1 MSADLTFASARM
13 RLEAH
18 AMTRSHRNRAR
29 RCRFP
34 PGRSLLLCLAL
45 ALVASEKLV
54 AQERFYRL
62 FDSEE
67 GLNPVAVRALAQDS
81 TGFLWIGTEGGLFR
95 YDGVEL
101 RRWSPERIDRT
112 IVAITVSSRG
122 SLIVLQEGG
131 ALFRITID
139 GADPV
144 RGPQGAAIT
153 DARDAAFDSQGTLW
167 IIRDHEVWR
176 RNHESRWSAIVLPLR
191 ERERPTQIRTGG
203 RGSILLATTEGAW
216 RITATRAKRLLEFRD
231 IVDLL
236 EVGDD
241 RVLVLGFLGELFEV
255 SSAGS
260 REIPHAGAGL
270 GRAISIAV
278 RGSTVWIAL
287 DRYLVAWHS
296 DRNTELLGVESGIQ
310 SGGPLLVD
318 HEGSLWMGSFTGL
331 YQFPEP
337 ETTIWTERSGLPS
350 NHTRYLARTA
360 DTVWITTWQGVGT
373 VRDEGGKKIASSE
386 VLWSSQSRL
395 WVDSRGILWAGSDG
409 GILEI
414 DGQGGVRRHRSGW
427 IGLAG
432 FHETADG
439 EIWLGTSVGLLRRDP
454 VEETLRPVLLPA
466 SLGAAPPVEA
476 VLMDRHG
483 ELWVSSGEAVC
494 RAPVRRIREN
504 RITDWSCDRIPG
516 AVLLSGLVEM
526 PSGAIWASTS
536 RLGVLR
542 VERGAWVSIPG
553 MRDLPSRAILS
564 LVPARTLGVWIVGH
578 GVLHRMTEATDEEQG
593 WRIEERLSF
602 WHGLP
607 SGSGTHILED
617 ADGGIW
623 TTTSRGVAHVPAPAR
638 FTPTTPPRVVVVDA
652 RVDDQR
658 IRLGEE
664 LELPH
669 ERNRLELRFAA
680 LSYRD
685 PSYVSYQVRL
695 SESDPWVMTS
705 EAAFR
710 WVSLPAGR
718 YRAEV
723 RASLDGETWS
733 PGPAAFSFRVA
744 PPWYS
749 RPWAIALYAATV
761 ALLLYAVHRF
771 RVAHLLRLERQRT
784 RIAMDLHDEI
794 GSGLGSIGILSGM
807 LSSDGIADRDRE
819 EMARQIAGTAQELG
833 SGLSH
838 IVWALDPKS
847 RTLEEIGARLAEHGR
862 RLFADVG
869 TELTTRFPTTW
880 PPVRPSPLVR
890 RNVLLIGLE
899 ALHNVARHAG
909 ARKVELGLMETQ
921 NGIWELTVTD
931 DGRGFS
937 ADPESTGGL
946 GLRSMQRRAKEMG
959 SELHW
964 STPPY
969 GGTKVKLVFGLRR
982 PSRPW
987 SRVRSRLSRT

>member
-1 MSADLTFASARM
+1 MM
-13 RLEAH
+13 RF
-18 AMTRSHRNRAR
+18 HRNCAQRYR
-29 RCRFP
+29 LP
-34 PGRSLLLCLAL
+34 PGRSALLCLAL
-45 ALVASEKLV
+45 ALFASEKLA

-62 FDSEE
+62 FDSEA
-67 GLNPVAVRALAQDS
+67 GLNPAAVRALAQDS

-95 YDGVEL
+95 YDGVEM
-101 RRWSPERIDRT
+101 RRWSPELLDRT
-112 IVAITVSSRG
+112 IDAITVSPDG
-122 SLIVLQEGG
+122 SLVALQWGG
-131 ALFRITID
+131 APFTITID
-139 GADPV
+139 GAEPV
-144 RGPQGAAIT
+144 KGPMGALIT
-153 DARDAAFDSQGTLW
+153 DAHDAAFDSEGMLW
-167 IIRDHEVWR
+167 IIRDQEIWR
-176 RNHESRWSAIVLPLR
+176 RDHQSHWSGIVLPLR
-191 ERERPTQIRTGG
+191 ETERPTQIRTGR

-216 RITATRAKRLLEFRD
+216 RISPTSAERLLEFRD
-231 IVDLL
+231 IVDLR
-236 EVGDD
+236 EVEDG

-255 SSAGS
+255 TSAGS
-260 REIPHAGAGL
+260 REIPHAGSRL
-270 GRAISIAV
+270 GRGISIAV
-278 RGSTVWIAL
+278 RGPTVWIAL

-296 DRNTELLGVESGIQ
+296 DGMTELLDAESGIQ

-350 NHTRYLARTA
+350 NHARYLARTG

-373 VRDEGGKKIASSE
+373 VRDEAGKKIASSE
-386 VLWSSQSRL
+386 VVWSSQTRL

-409 GILEI
+409 GIVEI
-414 DGQGGVRRHRSGW
+414 DGKGGVRRHRSGW

-439 EIWLGTSVGLLRRDP
+439 EIWLGTSIGLLRRDP
-454 VEETLRPVLLPA
+454 AEETLRPVVLPA
-466 SLGAAPPVEA
+466 PLGAAPPAEA
-476 VLMDRHG
+476 VLIDRHG

-494 RAPVRRIREN
+494 RTPVRRVREN
-504 RITDWSCDRIPG
+504 RMADWSCDRIPG
-516 AVLLSGLVEM
+516 AVHLTGLVEM

-542 VERGAWVSIPG
+542 VERGSWVPVPG

-564 LVPARTLGVWIVGH
+564 LVPARSPGLWIVGH
-578 GVLHRMTEATDEEQG
+578 GVLHRITEATEEG
-593 WRIEERLSF
+593 AEWHIEERLSF
-602 WHGLP
+602 WHGVP
-607 SGSGTHILED
+607 SGSGTHIMED

-623 TTTSRGVAHVPAPAR
+623 MTTSRGVAHIPAR
-638 FTPTTPPRVVVVDA
+638 ARFVAPKPPRVVVVDV
-652 RVDDQR
+652 RVDNQR
-658 IRLGEE
+658 IRPGEA

-669 ERNRLELRFAA
+669 DRNRLELRFAA
-680 LSYRD
+680 LSFRD
-685 PSYVSYQVRL
+685 PSFVRYQVRL
-695 SESDPWVMTS
+695 SESDPWVTTS

-710 WVSLPAGR
+710 WVRLPAGL

-733 PGPAAFSFRVA
+733 PAPAAFSFRVA

-749 RPWAIALYAATV
+749 RPWAIALYVATV
-761 ALLLYAVHRF
+761 ALVLYAAHRF

-807 LSSDGIADRDRE
+807 LASDGIADRDRG
-819 EMARQIAGTAQELG
+819 EMARQIGGTAQELG

-847 RTLEEIGARLAEHGR
+847 RTLEEIAARLAEHGR

-869 TELTTRFPTTW
+869 TELTTRFPTAW

-899 ALHNVARHAG
+899 ALHNAARHAD
-909 ARKVELGLMETQ
+909 ARNVELALVTKP
-921 NGIWELTVTD
+921 NGTWELTITD
-931 DGRGFS
+931 DGRGLS
-937 ADPESTGGL
+937 VDPTNESTGGL
-946 GLRSMQRRAKEMG
+946 GLRSMQRRANEMG
-959 SELHW
+959 AELIW
-964 STPPY
+964 SIPPS
-969 GGTKVKLVFGLRR
+969 GGTKVMLVFRPRR

-987 SRVRSRLSRT
+987 RRDRSTASRR